1 MSTDRTSGPSS
12 FPSLECKCDVLRLVG
27 YIGIMAKLRGLLK
40 ASHFGPTLIV
50 TSISFGFAVHYWWE
64 GPAYVIA
71 FGVFTGQLVV
81 GWSND
86 LYDFDDDLRHQRTNK
101 PLVSGLI
108 TKQYL
113 EKWLRAMVPFSFVA
127 NLLGPLGIRG
137 GLVYMLGI
145 ACGVAYN
152 FYFKFSVLSP
162 LPYAIAFAA
171 LPSSIAISKDITP
184 PLWMWLGGALL
195 GMAAHFINVLKDM
208 KEDHVS
214 GIKGLPQRLGTRGSV
229 VAAVVLISV
238 SVLVLL

>member
-1 MSTDRTSGPSS
+1 M
-12 FPSLECKCDVLRLVG
+12 K
-27 YIGIMAKLRGLLK
+27 KLKGLLK
-40 ASHFGPTLIV
+40 AAHFGPTLIV
-50 TSISFGFAVHYWWE
+50 TAISFGFATHYWWE

-86 LYDFDDDLRHQRTNK
+86 LYDFDDDFKHQRTNK

-113 EKWLRAMVPFSFVA
+113 QKWLRFMLPFSFVA
-127 NLLGPLGIRG
+127 NLLGPLGIKG

-152 FYFKFSVLSP
+152 FYFKFNRFSP

-171 LPSSIAISKDITP
+171 LPSAVVFSKDLNP
-184 PLWMWLGGALL
+184 PLWMVLGGALF
-195 GMAAHFINVLKDM
+195 GMAAHFINVIKDM
-208 KEDHVS
+208 DQDQAS
-214 GIKGLPQRLGTRGSV
+214 GINGLPQRLGKSKSIAA
-229 VAAVVLISV
+229 AAVLIALGIA
-238 SVLVLL
+238 VLVLS

>member
-1 MSTDRTSGPSS
+1 M
-12 FPSLECKCDVLRLVG
+12 K
-27 YIGIMAKLRGLLK
+27 KLTGLLK
-40 ASHFGPTLIV
+40 AAHFGPTLLV
-50 TSISFGFAVHYWWE
+50 TAISFAFATYYWWE

-86 LYDFDDDLRHQRTNK
+86 LYDFDDDLKHQRNNK

-113 EKWLRAMVPFSFVA
+113 QKWLRFMLPFSFVA
-127 NLLGPLGIRG
+127 NLFGPLGIKG

-152 FYFKFSVLSP
+152 FYFKFNLLSP

-171 LPSSIAISKDITP
+171 LPSSVAISKEINP
-184 PLWMWLGGALL
+184 PLWMLFGGALF
-195 GMAAHFINVLKDM
+195 GMAAHFINVIKDM
-208 KEDHVS
+208 DQDQAS
-214 GIKGLPQRLGTRGSV
+214 GIKGLPQQLGKTKSIAAAAFLIALGI
-229 VAAVVLISV
+229 VALFVG
-238 SVLVLL
+238 